1 VSYLERN
8 YHLIKERMIQQMEKS
23 IALGRN
29 LIDTELDTGL
39 LNFIVKPLVKTFYD
53 YWSQNDAREGT
64 LKQIKLTLDAGKRLI
79 INGKS
84 DEFFNQ
90 ILTEYLPKYIGA
102 DQTTRQCDKRHKNYE
117 KIVNVAKE
125 TFINYLN
132 EVVKLLNVKEDVE
145 DYGDLCRVAF
155 KTKEVA
161 EQNLMNQLNY
171 TDEGIKIVEKDPSI
185 LKILVG
191 RKIIVKALRRGFEK
205 TKEEFIKSLN
215 ETYNQKKLIS

>member
-1 VSYLERN
+1 MSYLERN
-8 YHLIKERMIQQMEKS
+8 YHLVKERMIQQMEKS

-53 YWSQNDAREGT
+53 YWSQNDARVGT

-84 DEFFNQ
+84 DEYFNQ
-90 ILTEYLPKYIGA
+90 ILTEYLPKYIEA

-145 DYGDLCRVAF
+145 DYGDLCRIAF

-215 ETYNQKKLIS
+215 ETYNHKKLIS